1 MDKYMSNAIKEMM
14 KTAEE
19 QTKKDI
25 LKNAEKVIRTTTE
38 ANEKK
43 NADEKAAGKKGW
55 FRSFW

>member
-1 MDKYMSNAIKEMM
+1 MSNAIKEMM

>member
-1 MDKYMSNAIKEMM
+1 MSNAIKEMM
-14 KTAEE
+14 KTAKE

-43 NADEKAAGKKGW
+43 NSDEKAAGKKGW

>member
-43 NADEKAAGKKGW
+43 NSDEKATGKKGW

>member
-1 MDKYMSNAIKEMM
+1 MSNAIKEMM

-43 NADEKAAGKKGW
+43 NADEKATGKKGW